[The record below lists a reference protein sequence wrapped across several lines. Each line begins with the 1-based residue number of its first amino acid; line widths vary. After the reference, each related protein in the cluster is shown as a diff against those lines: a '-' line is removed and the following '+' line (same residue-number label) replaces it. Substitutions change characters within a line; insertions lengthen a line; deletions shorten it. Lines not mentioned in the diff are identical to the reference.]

1 MRGTRRLAA
10 FVSGLALY
18 SAAICLSKFLADRHL
33 PFDFT
38 ATLGGPDSWV
48 VAMVESILLAL
59 PLFML
64 AFAWTYATM
73 YPPRSSRRPA
83 TAWSYASRY
92 PQKSGRRYTTAWCI
106 SGLGLAW
113 FAWIVYGIFELS
125 ANPSGQQLSLTRLLL
140 FSTAPPLWGLINN
153 AAILAGAVF
162 GGGLTQARA
171 KPAAVL
177 RAA

>member
-33 PFDFT
+33 PFAFT

>member
-10 FVSGLALY
+10 FVSGFALY
-18 SAAICLSKFLADRHL
+18 SAAICMSKFLADRHL
-33 PFDFT
+33 PFNFT
-38 ATLGGPDSWV
+38 ATLGGPDSWI
-48 VAMVESILLAL
+48 VAMIESILLAL

-64 AFAWTYATM
+64 AFAWIYATM
-73 YPPRSSRRPA
+73 YPARSSRRPA
-83 TAWSYASRY
+83 TAWSYVNRY
-92 PQKSGRRYTTAWCI
+92 PQRSGRRSTTVWCV

-125 ANPSGQQLSLTRLLL
+125 VNPSAQQLSLTRLLL

-162 GGGLTQARA
+162 AGGLTQARA
-171 KPAAVL
+171 KPLAML
-177 RAA
+177 RVA